1 MHMILQHMITKLI
14 IILTNVDLRD
24 GSTLLILP
32 VENGNTFVHI
42 NVNQTYDPPP
52 QRNKH
57 IRNNFI
63 CFIKISA
70 NLQNKTKHRLDG
82 F

>member
-1 MHMILQHMITKLI
+1 MITKLI

-42 NVNQTYDPPP
+42 NVNQTHGTAPPFLTQVWVARLAVTP
-52 QRNKH
+52 QKLPVSMY
-57 IRNNFI
+57 I
-63 CFIKISA
+63 CP
-70 NLQNKTKHRLDG
+70 H
-82 F
+82 